1 MSKYEADEKHFEQD
15 HVEFAE
21 NGGKL
26 ASQPQIEGNIQLI
39 GNDGEVRLV
48 PTPRYFSAV
57 DSGPQASSS
66 C

>member
-21 NGGKL
+21 NGGKQG
-26 ASQPQIEGNIQLI
+26 SQPQIEGNIQLI

-48 PTPRYFSAV
+48 PTPR
-57 DSGPQASSS
+57 
-66 C
+66 